1 MFPLVNWKTGAKTK
15 CRRESELSTDGAEAV
30 VKCSC
35 PLLVSVPSV
44 RPEWSL
50 WASGNVWLTQEHY
63 STTRTNTHSHTR
75 RVKNDSG
82 AYV

>member
-50 WASGNVWLTQEHY
+50 WASGNV
-63 STTRTNTHSHTR
+63 
-75 RVKNDSG
+75 
-82 AYV
+82 